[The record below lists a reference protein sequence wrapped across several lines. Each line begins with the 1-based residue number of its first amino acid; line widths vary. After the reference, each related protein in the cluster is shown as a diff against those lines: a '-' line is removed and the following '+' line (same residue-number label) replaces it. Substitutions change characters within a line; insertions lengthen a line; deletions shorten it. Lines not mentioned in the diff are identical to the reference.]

1 MANELQVFTSEE
13 FGRVRSFWKDN
24 EPWFVAKDVCDC
36 LSIGKYRD
44 AVSRLDEDERG
55 SVEVDTLGGKQG
67 MTAVNEYGLYNLV
80 LSSRKPEA
88 KEFKRWI
95 THEVIP
101 SLRKYGIYTMP
112 DFLKKHGLPDFTNP
126 TIAARAWADE
136 RELRVKAEN
145 KILADKPKTIFADA
159 VATSQ
164 TSILVGDMA
173 KLLRQ
178 NGVPIGRDRLFQF
191 LRENGFLIKKGV
203 SRNMPSQYSM
213 ENEWLEV
220 VERTHENPDGSIYV
234 SKTTKVTG
242 KGQVFF
248 TNLFLNKNPRRLVD
262 RDTFGLIRTA

>member
-1 MANELQVFTSEE
+1 M
-13 FGRVRSFWKDN
+13 
-24 EPWFVAKDVCDC
+24 
-36 LSIGKYRD
+36 
-44 AVSRLDEDERG
+44 
-55 SVEVDTLGGKQG
+55 DTLGGKQG

>member
-36 LSIGKYRD
+36 LDIQNTTQAVGKLD
-44 AVSRLDEDERG
+44 ADERAMFNIG
-55 SVEVDTLGGKQG
+55 RQG
-67 MTAVNEYGLYNLV
+67 DANCINEYGLYNLV

-88 KEFKRWI
+88 KSFKRWI
-95 THEVIP
+95 THSVIP
-101 SLRKYGIYTMP
+101 SLRKHGIYTMP